1 MTNSIDPS
9 IHLQDVDLTQKK
21 AKTTAPL
28 LSVNNLT
35 ITPNQSPTKR
45 LVNNVSFAIEV
56 GKTTCVVGE
65 SGSGKSL
72 TALSIMGLLSK
83 QLEMPAGQVLFN
95 DAQTGTKDLASLS
108 QDALRD
114 IRGKKI
120 AMIFQEPMTSLNPV
134 LTVGFQ
140 IGESLTTHLGLKGQL
155 LNAKISA
162 LLEMVGIP
170 SSRADSYP
178 DELSGGQR
186 QRVMIAM
193 SIACEPQL
201 LIADEPTTALDVT
214 VQAQILKL
222 LDTLKSRMEM
232 GMLFITHD
240 FGIVADIADH
250 VVVMFRGEIV
260 EYGTKDA
267 VLNHPQH
274 PYTKA
279 LLACVPD
286 AEGKKPLKPI
296 DYAWL
301 TNEAADSVI
310 TDVKL

>member
-1 MTNSIDPS
+1 MD
-9 IHLQDVDLTQKK
+9 
-21 AKTTAPL
+21 KTTPL
-28 LSVNNLT
+28 LSLEHISIVPKNAPQRL
-35 ITPNQSPTKR
+35 
-45 LVNNVSFAIEV
+45 LVNDVSFAIEA

-72 TALSIMGLLSK
+72 TALSVMGLLSK
-83 QLEMPAGQVLFN
+83 QLQLSSGKVLFN
-95 DAQTGTKDLASLS
+95 DATHGVRDLTKLNGEDLR
-108 QDALRD
+108 Q
-114 IRGKKI
+114 IRGKQI

-134 LTVGFQ
+134 LTVGYQ
-140 IGESLTTHLGLKGQL
+140 IGESLTTHLGIKGAALKT
-155 LNAKISA
+155 KIAA

-170 SSRADSYP
+170 PARADSYP

-214 VQAQILKL
+214 VQAQILQL
-222 LDTLKSRMEM
+222 LDTLKTKMHM

-240 FGIVADIADH
+240 FGVVNDIADN

-260 EYGTKDA
+260 ESGTKEA
-267 VLNHPQH
+267 VLGNPQH

-301 TNEAADSVI
+301 NAAPV
-310 TDVKL
+310 L

>member
-1 MTNSIDPS
+1 MTPKTALLQLEHLSIASKKMPS
-9 IHLQDVDLTQKK
+9 KL
-21 AKTTAPL
+21 
-28 LSVNNLT
+28 
-35 ITPNQSPTKR
+35 
-45 LVNNVSFAIEV
+45 LVNDVSFTIEA

-72 TALSIMGLLSK
+72 TALSVMGLLSK
-83 QLEMPAGQVLFN
+83 QLQLSAGKVLFN
-95 DAQTGTKDLASLS
+95 DGEAGVKDLTLIDAESL
-108 QDALRD
+108 RK
-114 IRGKKI
+114 IRGAKI

-134 LTVGFQ
+134 LTVGYQ
-140 IGESLTTHLGLKGQL
+140 IGESLTTHLGLKGDGL
-155 LNAKISA
+155 KNRVAS

-170 SSRADSYP
+170 ASRANSYP

-186 QRVMIAM
+186 QRIMIAM
-193 SIACEPQL
+193 SIACEPSL

-214 VQAQILKL
+214 VQAQILSL
-222 LDTLKSRMEM
+222 LDELKTRMNM

-240 FGIVADIADH
+240 FGVVADIADN

-260 EYGTKDA
+260 ESGTKTQ
-267 VLNHPQH
+267 VLNNPQH

-286 AEGKKPLKPI
+286 AEGKNPLKPI

-301 TNEAADSVI
+301 PENQIEQVA
-310 TDVKL
+310 L

>member
-1 MTNSIDPS
+1 MI
-9 IHLQDVDLTQKK
+9 VDLQ
-21 AKTTAPL
+21 AMQPNLQLPL
-28 LSVNNLT
+28 LELQHLS
-35 ITPNQSPTKR
+35 ISPQKMPAR
-45 LVNNVSFAIEV
+45 LLVDDVSFSIEV

-72 TALSIMGLLSK
+72 TALAVMGLLSK
-83 QLEMPAGQVLFN
+83 QLLLNGGKVMFN
-95 DAQTGTKDLASLS
+95 DAEKGVIDLTQLN
-108 QDALRD
+108 DENLRKL
-114 IRGKKI
+114 RGDKI

-134 LTVGFQ
+134 LTVGYQ
-140 IGESLTTHLGLKGQL
+140 IGESLTTHLGLKGERL
-155 LNAKISA
+155 KNKISN

-170 SSRADSYP
+170 AGRAHSYP

-193 SIACEPQL
+193 SIACEPSL

-214 VQAQILKL
+214 VQAQILEL
-222 LDTLKSRMEM
+222 LNDLKTRMNM

-240 FGIVADIADH
+240 FGVVADIADN
-250 VVVMFRGEIV
+250 VVVMFRGKIV
-260 EYGTKDA
+260 ESGSREQ
-267 VLNHPQH
+267 VLGNPQH

-286 AEGKKPLKPI
+286 AEGEKLLKPI

-301 TNEAADSVI
+301 ADEKLEAIADEAI
-310 TDVKL
+310 HE

>member
-1 MTNSIDPS
+1 MQNMTQNPSPLLELQNISIVP
-9 IHLQDVDLTQKK
+9 KK
-21 AKTTAPL
+21 AADRL
-28 LSVNNLT
+28 
-35 ITPNQSPTKR
+35 
-45 LVNNVSFAIEV
+45 LVNNVSFSIEA

-72 TALSIMGLLSK
+72 TALSVMGLLSK
-83 QLEMPAGQVLFN
+83 QLQLISGKVLFNHAGQVQDLTTL
-95 DAQTGTKDLASLS
+95 DAESL
-108 QDALRD
+108 RK
-114 IRGKKI
+114 IRGHKI
-120 AMIFQEPMTSLNPV
+120 GMIFQEPMTSLNPV
-134 LTVGFQ
+134 LTVGYQ
-140 IGESLTTHLGLKGQL
+140 IGESLTTHLGLKGERL
-155 LNAKISA
+155 KTKIAS

-170 SSRADSYP
+170 PSRANSYP

-193 SIACEPQL
+193 SIACEPLL

-222 LDTLKSRMEM
+222 LDELKTRMNM

-240 FGIVADIADH
+240 FGVVADIADN

-260 EYGTKDA
+260 ESGTKTQ
-267 VLNHPQH
+267 VLNNPQH
-274 PYTKA
+274 PYTQA

-301 TNEAADSVI
+301 PENQTPAGVI
-310 TDVKL
+310 A